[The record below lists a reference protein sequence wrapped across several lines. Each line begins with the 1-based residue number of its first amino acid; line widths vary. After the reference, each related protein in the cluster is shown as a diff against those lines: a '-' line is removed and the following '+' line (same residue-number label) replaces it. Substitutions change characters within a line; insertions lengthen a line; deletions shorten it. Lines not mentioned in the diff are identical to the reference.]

1 MSVIQTHNKG
11 AGGIPN
17 VYVDNDGNLQF
28 KAVLSDTQE
37 FSLAPG
43 GVVKIGSINDFGEDQ
58 QVLIEPTGQITSST
72 RPDGA
77 SSFDAITGSLIL
89 GTNAGGPSTQSFS
102 AGKFA
107 INFFSDND
115 VGNLYGLSGTAVKQ
129 GDGDVNKMYGLYFLG
144 RAYSGGK
151 TGILK
156 GAHIETN
163 LFNGAE
169 SDELYGVHSY
179 VNLTGAT
186 AKKIAGVYSQLA
198 MLNASGIEEYYGLL
212 IEQTDVAA
220 SVRSRAIYSL
230 SNEPS
235 TFNARLG
242 VGSQTNGL
250 DPEADLHIRS
260 SGSTK
265 SLQIGENS
273 SGFAIYNPDFF
284 GVKYWYANPFGSFF
298 PATAHRFDCA
308 TMTAGGKLFVVANND
323 IDKAWIDADGTLYI
337 KNIVYI

>member
-43 GVVKIGSINDFGEDQ
+43 GEVKVSGLNFDNE
-58 QVLIEPTGQITSST
+58 TTSVTLQPSGKFNTST
-72 RPDGA
+72 RPSGTI
-77 SSFDAITGSLIL
+77 SFNAVSGSLVL
-89 GTNAGGPSTQSFS
+89 GTNAGGSSTQSFS

-107 INFFSDND
+107 INVFSIND

-144 RAYSGGK
+144 RAYGGGK

-163 LFNGAE
+163 LFNGAQA
-169 SDELYGVHSY
+169 DELYGVHSY

-186 AKKIAGVYSQLA
+186 AKKIAGVYSQIA

-220 SVRSRAIYSL
+220 SVRTRAIYSL

-235 TFNARLG
+235 TFNGFMG
-242 VGSQTNGL
+242 VGQDTKGK

-260 SGSTK
+260 KANGVAF
-265 SLQIGENS
+265 QIGDAS
-273 SGFAIYNPDFF
+273 TGIQIKTPDFF
-284 GVKYWYANPFGSFF
+284 GAKLYYGNLYGAFF
-298 PATAHRFDCA
+298 PGTAWTLDCG
-308 TMTAGGKLFVVANND
+308 TMMSGGKLMVWQNAGT
-323 IDKAWIDADGTLYI
+323 DKAWVDADGYLHCKGVI
-337 KNIVYI
+337 NI

>member
-1 MSVIQTHNKG
+1 MTLALQRPPAGKIKTDESGRLYMVSDPTPDTPNIHLWDTGGKYKVEGVNFDDEATSVT
-11 AGGIPN
+11 
-17 VYVDNDGNLQF
+17 
-28 KAVLSDTQE
+28 
-37 FSLAPG
+37 
-43 GVVKIGSINDFGEDQ
+43 
-58 QVLIEPTGQITSST
+58 IEPSGKINASAKPS
-72 RPDGA
+72 GA

-89 GTNAGGPSTQSFS
+89 GTNAGGASTRSFS

-107 INFFSDND
+107 INVFSDND

-198 MLNASGIEEYYGLL
+198 MLNTSGIEEYYGLL

-220 SVRSRAIYSL
+220 SVRIESNLLFIQRAKHFQRIDGSWPRHQKQRPGSRLAYSKHSGQQRATNRRRIDRN
-230 SNEPS
+230 SN
-235 TFNARLG
+235 
-242 VGSQTNGL
+242 Q
-250 DPEADLHIRS
+250 
-260 SGSTK
+260 
-265 SLQIGENS
+265 
-273 SGFAIYNPDFF
+273 
-284 GVKYWYANPFGSFF
+284 
-298 PATAHRFDCA
+298 
-308 TMTAGGKLFVVANND
+308 TAGLFRR
-323 IDKAWIDADGTLYI
+323 
-337 KNIVYI
+337 

>member
-11 AGGIPN
+11 AEGIPN
-17 VYVDNDGNLQF
+17 VYVDVDGNLQF
-28 KAVLSDTQE
+28 KAVLSDPQE
-37 FSLAPG
+37 FSVAPG
-43 GVVKIGSINDFGEDQ
+43 GEVKIGSINDFGEYQ

-89 GTNAGGPSTQSFS
+89 GTNAGGSSTRSFS
-102 AGKFA
+102 AGKLG
-107 INFFSDND
+107 INVFSDND

-129 GDGDVNKMYGLYFLG
+129 GLGDVNKMYGLYFLG

-151 TGILK
+151 TSVLK

-186 AKKIAGVYSQLA
+186 AKKIAGVYSQLD
-198 MLNASGIEEYYGLL
+198 MLNTSGIEEYYGLL
-212 IEQTDVAA
+212 IVQTDVAA

-230 SNEPS
+230 SSEPS
-235 TFNARLG
+235 TFNGKIG
-242 VGSQTNGL
+242 VGASTNSN
-250 DPEADLHIRS
+250 DPVADLHIRS

-298 PATAHRFDCA
+298 PATAHAFDCG
-308 TMTAGGKLFVVANND
+308 TMTTGGKLIVVRNNGL
-323 IDKAWIDADGTLYI
+323 DKAWIDADGYLHCKGVI
-337 KNIVYI
+337 NI